1 MPAEIHVFEHV
12 PDLIEACAQALAE
25 LAAQAIADH
34 GAFHVALSGG
44 NTPRPIYERWARL
57 TTDWEHVHIWF
68 GDERCVVPEHP
79 ESNYRMARESLLDL
93 TGIPAENI
101 QRIEGELEAADAAA
115 QADSAYQALI
125 GSGGALDLV
134 LLGLGDD
141 AHTASLFPTT
151 AALTVQSAGFVENH
165 VPKLGVWRVTLTY
178 AAINAARAVMFI
190 VTGASKAQAVRKVIQ
205 GKPDVTFVPAQGIQP
220 TSGDLHWYV
229 DTDAARLLKPNEGQA

>member
-25 LAAQAIADH
+25 RAAQAIAER

-44 NTPRPIYERWARL
+44 STPRPIYERWAGL
-57 TTDWEHVHIWF
+57 MTDWEHVHIWF
-68 GDERCVVPEHP
+68 GDERCVSPEQP

-93 TGIPAENI
+93 TGIPAANI
-101 QRIEGELEAADAAA
+101 QRIEGELEQASEAAA
-115 QADSAYQALI
+115 RADDAYQALI
-125 GSGGALDLV
+125 KAGGTLDLV

-151 AALTVQSAGFVENH
+151 AALTVDSARFVENH

-190 VTGASKAQAVRKVIQ
+190 VTGASKAEAVRKVLR

-220 TSGDLHWYV
+220 TSGDLHWYL
-229 DTDAARLLKPNEGQA
+229 DTAAAAKLKADPPS